1 MVWRVAEALLKLR
14 AEVNEKWPQRSKSSD
29 GTIGDENHASR
40 SSDHNPWVKDSS
52 TGKVTGIVTG
62 MDITH
67 DPAHGLDS
75 QALADALIASRDAR
89 IKYII
94 SNKKIASGTGQN
106 KPVWKWRPYTGKN
119 PHNHHVHISVK
130 PGKSFYDST
139 ATWALGDVV
148 SPVIGHITDT
158 ERPVL
163 KRGSNGP
170 DVKELQNILG
180 LVQDGSFGPVTETAV
195 KAAQKAAGIVADG
208 IVGPHTWDVLKQRS

>member
-14 AEVNEKWPQRSKSSD
+14 AEVNERWPQRSRSSD
-29 GTIGDENHASR
+29 GTIGDEEHASR
-40 SSDHNPWVKDSS
+40 SSDHNPWVKDST

-75 QALADALIASRDAR
+75 QALADALLASRDAR

-106 KPVWKWRPYTGKN
+106 KPAWKWRPYTGKN
-119 PHNHHVHISVK
+119 PHDHHVHISVK

-139 ATWALGDVV
+139 ATWAFGEVA
-148 SPVIGHITDT
+148 SPPVGHITDT

-163 KRGSNGP
+163 RRGSVGP

-180 LVQDGSFGPVTETAV
+180 LAQDGSFGPVTEAAV
-195 KAAQKAAGIVADG
+195 KAAQKSAGIVADG
-208 IVGPHTWDVLKQRS
+208 IVGPHTWDILKQRS